1 MIKEFFKSI
10 YKRGNRFINPHN
22 KIPLTRNFGF
32 YRGTPIDRYF
42 INKWI
47 YDFLDEID
55 SGNKLKGIEIGGFD
69 YLKYNSK
76 KYLANELVPKR
87 ELKKSKDSL
96 CINLNEPINKD
107 FKLKEKYDF
116 VICTQVL
123 HVLENDINGLRI
135 IYKLLKKGGLII
147 GSTAGTINP
156 ISIYDYKRWGCYRGY
171 SDQGLKSILEKTG
184 FECQI
189 ETFGNFALAY
199 EILNGAVVEDIDQSL
214 FKENDEI
221 FQILHLFKAYKN

>member
-107 FKLKEKYDF
+107 FKFKEKYDF

-123 HVLENDINGLRI
+123 HVLENDINGLKI
-135 IYKLLKKGGLII
+135 IYDPFIVIKPLMLNLLKI
-147 GSTAGTINP
+147 GSFVN
-156 ISIYDYKRWGCYRGY
+156 ISSCKAI
-171 SDQGLKSILEKTG
+171 LNIFKSIL
-184 FECQI
+184 
-189 ETFGNFALAY
+189 AY
-199 EILNGAVVEDIDQSL
+199 FSNVLLYKSSIL
-214 FKENDEI
+214 K
-221 FQILHLFKAYKN
+221 